1 MQLPPVLEEQL
12 YTVLPPV
19 VAAAALGALV
29 KGSGAIADA
38 YGTKVTAKA
47 AGMNPAAVSTA
58 FGLAS
63 VLEAETMLGMIPGTL
78 GVEVPT
84 AAQTPRPATTLDAVA
99 ADAAALNR
107 LNHARSR
114 IIDNV
119 KVRLGDGK

>member
-1 MQLPPVLEEQL
+1 
-12 YTVLPPV
+12 
-19 VAAAALGALV
+19 
-29 KGSGAIADA
+29 
-38 YGTKVTAKA
+38 
-47 AGMNPAAVSTA
+47 
-58 FGLAS
+58 
-63 VLEAETMLGMIPGTL
+63 LEAETMLGMIPGTL